1 MLKSHLAVLLLG
13 MLAGGVSGYIAGNS
27 TQKELPAEISS
38 LQIELRAISNQLSA
52 FRYSDNRGYPEYVEP
67 LQNTSIDHESLL
79 REIDRSIRDTV
90 SQAIQEQLQE
100 EFASLR
106 RQIQGAGLAAT
117 PTVTAYDEEKMRAGI
132 EQADAVLSQA
142 VSQGVWTQY
151 DKQAFDDALRNLSG
165 NALMEARRKFAV
177 AINNG
182 DIVLGKGV
190 TPF

>member
-1 MLKSHLAVLLLG
+1 MLKSHLAVLFLG

-27 TQKELPAEISS
+27 TQKDIPAEMSS
-38 LQIELRAISNQLSA
+38 LQTELQTASNQLSA
-52 FRYSDNRGYPEYVEP
+52 FRYSDNRDYPEYAEP
-67 LQNTSIDHESLL
+67 QQSHTVDHEYLL
-79 REIDRSIRDTV
+79 SKIDRSIRDTV
-90 SQAIQEQLQE
+90 SHAIQEQLQE
-100 EFASLR
+100 EFALLR
-106 RQIQGAGLAAT
+106 QQIQATDLATA
-117 PTVTAYDEEKMRAGI
+117 PTVTAYDEEKMRAGV

-151 DKQAFDDALRNLSG
+151 DKQAFDGALRNLRG
-165 NALMEARRKFAV
+165 NALMEARRKFAM